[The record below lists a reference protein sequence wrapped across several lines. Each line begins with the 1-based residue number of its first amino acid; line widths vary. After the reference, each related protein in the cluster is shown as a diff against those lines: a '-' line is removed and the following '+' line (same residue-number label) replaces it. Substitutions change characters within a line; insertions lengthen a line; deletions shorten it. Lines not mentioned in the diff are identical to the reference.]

1 LQKVLII
8 GNGPSGTDIAAQIAL
23 FSAKP
28 LLISTRSPF
37 TPSNPNQ
44 HALPGIAEFL
54 LPSSPSLS
62 SDPNNESLPR
72 SIRFTNNHIE
82 HSLDAILFCTG
93 YLYSYPFLPTTILP
107 PIITDSARVHNVY
120 QHIFYTGDPTLA
132 FLTLP
137 WNIVPFPVAEA
148 QSAAIAR
155 VWSGRLTL
163 PGLTEMERW
172 EEEGEIE
179 RGRGKAF
186 HRLVTPSDVE
196 YINDLCRWCLSAD
209 REGEVGV
216 GKKQPYWGDRER
228 WIRIN
233 VPAIKRAFAAKGDQ
247 RHCVRTL
254 EELGFHFE
262 GP

>member
-1 LQKVLII
+1 MPV
-8 GNGPSGTDIAAQIAL
+8 
-23 FSAKP
+23 
-28 LLISTRSPF
+28 
-37 TPSNPNQ
+37 
-44 HALPGIAEFL
+44 
-54 LPSSPSLS
+54 
-62 SDPNNESLPR
+62 
-72 SIRFTNNHIE
+72 
-82 HSLDAILFCTG
+82 
-93 YLYSYPFLPTTILP
+93 
-107 PIITDSARVHNVY
+107 
-120 QHIFYTGDPTLA
+120 
-132 FLTLP
+132 
-137 WNIVPFPVAEA
+137 PVAEA